1 MDGVVATE
9 GARKTVR
16 DDADTVFAAM
26 FREHFRGL
34 VRLATLLGADDA
46 DDADDV
52 VQEAFAR
59 LHQYG
64 SRLREP
70 DRALAYIRAT
80 VVNLCHSRLRRLAV
94 ARRPHPY
101 LVITESALPE
111 SAAVQ
116 RADQAEVL
124 AALHQLPARQRE
136 VVVLRYWLELPGAE
150 IATAMGISVGS
161 VKSHTAR
168 AMASLGRLLKE
179 TP

>member
-26 FREHFRGL
+26 FREHFREL
-34 VRLATLLGADDA
+34 VRLATLLGA

-59 LHQYG
+59 LHQHG

-70 DRALAYIRAT
+70 DRALAYIRTT

-124 AALHQLPARQRE
+124 AALQELPARQRE

>member
-1 MDGVVATE
+1 MNGVLAAE

-16 DDADTVFAAM
+16 VDAQAVFVAM
-26 FREHFRGL
+26 FREHFREL
-34 VRLATLLGADDA
+34 VRLAALLGA

-59 LHQYG
+59 LHQHS

-70 DRALAYIRAT
+70 DRALAYTRTT

-101 LVITESALPE
+101 LMIAEGALPE
-111 SAAVQ
+111 SAAVL
-116 RADQAEVL
+116 REDQAEVL
-124 AALHQLPARQRE
+124 AALDQLPARQRE
-136 VVVLRYWLELPGAE
+136 VVVLRYWMELPGAD
-150 IATAMGISVGS
+150 IAAAMGISVGS

-168 AMASLGRLLKE
+168 AMASLARLLKE